1 MEITL
6 QSINEEELIKAIKNP
21 TVFDIA
27 IIGGGVAGLTAGLY
41 AARDG
46 FKTLVLEGTIESS
59 TDSPGGALLLTS
71 EIANY
76 PGFEA
81 AEGIELVTVMR
92 TQALSVGADIREE
105 RAAKLDLA
113 TIKGKCHGI
122 TTNEGNEYRARAI
135 ILASG
140 AVAKRLGVPGEDE
153 MYGRGVSSCGTC
165 DGFFFRD
172 KIVAVAGGGD
182 TAVEDALLLTHY
194 AEKVYLLV
202 RGDKLKAS
210 GPEARE
216 VINHPDV
223 EIHWNTSV
231 QEVITSDNKENVI
244 GVKIKE
250 KDEEKIIS
258 LDGLFVAIGSNPAT
272 SFLEGTGIAL
282 DSERFILVNGA
293 STEVL
298 GVDTGVF
305 AAGDVA
311 DKVYRQAITSAGKAA
326 QAALEARSYLNSY

>member
-1 MEITL
+1 L
-6 QSINEEELIKAIKNP
+6 PDINEEKLIEAIKNP

-46 FKTLVLEGTIESS
+46 FKTLVLEGTVESS

-81 AEGIELVTVMR
+81 AEGLELVSIMR
-92 TQALSVGADIREE
+92 TQALEVNADIREE
-105 RAAKLDLA
+105 RAATLDLA
-113 TIKGKCHGI
+113 KEKGKCHGI

-140 AVAKRLGVPGEDE
+140 AVARRLGIPGENE

-172 KIVAVAGGGD
+172 KVVAVAGGGD

-216 VINHPDV
+216 VLTHPDI

-231 QEVITSDNKENVI
+231 HEVLTNENKENVV
-244 GVKIKE
+244 GIKVRDNGE
-250 KDEEKIIS
+250 DKEIA
-258 LDGLFVAIGSNPAT
+258 LDGLFVAIGSDPAT
-272 SFLEGTGIAL
+272 SFLEGTGVAL
-282 DSERFILVNGA
+282 DSERYILVDGA
-293 STEVL
+293 STAVL

-311 DKVYRQAITSAGKAA
+311 DKIYRQAITSAGKAA